1 MRLIDRSQE
10 MVRCYSFL
18 FKFDLLYVLV
28 TLACKLTDFC
38 FVVVFLFFSG
48 NVCLVSVASLCAQL
62 MYCQILIFVYRT
74 PRYLE
79 DV

>member
-18 FKFDLLYVLV
+18 FKFDLLHVLV
-28 TLACKLTDFC
+28 TLTCKLTDFC
-38 FVVVFLFFSG
+38 FVVFFIFSG
-48 NVCLVSVASLCAQL
+48 NGCLVSVASLCAQL
-62 MYCQILIFVYRT
+62 IYCQILIFVYRT